1 MMKNVKR
8 ECGYNEMIKKTKIIC
23 TMGPTTEKPGIMEKM
38 MEAGMNVA
46 RFNFSHGDHAE
57 HSERIKMVR
66 AASAKTKKPVAIL
79 LDTKGP
85 EMRLGNFVEGK
96 VTIEQGQKFILTSRD
111 VEGTKEICSVNHKYL
126 PQEVVAGNQI
136 LLADG
141 LVCLYVDSVE
151 GDNIYTTVQNTG
163 VIGNRKRV
171 AAPGVSVN
179 LPPLSE
185 QDVKDVLF
193 AAKDGMDFIAASFIQ
208 RAADVLA
215 IRKLLE
221 EQNSD
226 IHIISKIENAE
237 GVKNIDEIIKVS
249 DGIMVARGDLGVE
262 IPTEEVPLVQKMI
275 IEKCNRLGKPVITAT
290 QMLESMINN
299 PRPTRA
305 EASDVANAIMDGT
318 DAVMLSGETAN
329 GDYPVEA
336 VEIMAKIA
344 IRTEQA
350 LKYSEMLHGKGVLSQ
365 HTTTEAIS
373 HATVQVAHELN
384 AAAIITDTQ
393 SGYAARMVS
402 KYRPFA
408 HIVAVTPHERTV
420 RKMLV
425 MWGVQPVLRAMA
437 KNSDEMVENAIASS
451 IASGIVK
458 EGDLVVLTAGVNAG
472 ETGTTNMIRV
482 HVVGNVL
489 LRGVGIGQTAIT
501 GKVCVAH
508 SITDV
513 EENFTDGDILVIA
526 CIDEQTARYAAKAS
540 AIIAEEGGLTSHAA
554 IVGISYGMP
563 VIVGVDGATECLTNG
578 MTITV
583 DAKRGLVYN
592 GETNAR

>member
-1 MMKNVKR
+1 MM
-8 ECGYNEMIKKTKIIC
+8 KKTKIIC

-38 MEAGMNVA
+38 IVAGMNVA

-57 HSERIKMVR
+57 HSIRIAMVR
-66 AASAKTKKPVAIL
+66 AAAVKVNKPVAIL

-85 EMRLGNFVEGK
+85 EMRLGNFTEGK
-96 VTIEQGQKFILTSRD
+96 VTIEQGQKFIITSRD
-111 VEGTKEICSVNHKYL
+111 VEGTKEICSVNHEFL
-126 PQEVVAGNQI
+126 PQEVVPGNQI

-141 LVCLYVDSVE
+141 LVCLNVDFVE
-151 GDNIYTTVQNTG
+151 GDDIHTTVLNTG

-185 QDVKDVLF
+185 QDIKDVLF
-193 AAKDGMDFIAASFIQ
+193 AAENGMDFIAASFIQ

-221 EQNSD
+221 EADSD

-237 GVKNIDEIIKVS
+237 GVKNIDEIIRVS

-275 IEKCNRLGKPVITAT
+275 IDKCNILGKPVITAT
-290 QMLESMINN
+290 QMLESMISN

-305 EASDVANAIMDGT
+305 EASDVANAIFDGT

-336 VEIMAKIA
+336 VEIMAKIS

-350 LKYSEMLHGKGVLSQ
+350 LKYGEMLHGKGAMINR
-365 HTTTEAIS
+365 TTTEAIS
-373 HATVQVAHELN
+373 HATVQVAHELK

-402 KYRPFA
+402 KFRPMA
-408 HIVAVTPHERTV
+408 HIVAVTPNERVV

-425 MWGVQPVLRAMA
+425 MWGVQPVLRAAA
-437 KNSDEMVENAIASS
+437 KNSDEMVANAITSAIS
-451 IASGIVK
+451 SGIVK
-458 EGDLVVLTAGVNAG
+458 EGDLVVLTAGVHANG
-472 ETGTTNMIRV
+472 NGTGTTNMIRV
-482 HVVGNVL
+482 HIVGNVL
-489 LRGVGIGQTAIT
+489 VRGVGIGQTAVT
-501 GKVCVAH
+501 GKVCIAH
-508 SITDV
+508 SFKDV
-513 EENFTDGDILVIA
+513 EEKFKPGDVLVIG
-526 CIDEQTARYAAKAS
+526 CVDEQTAKYAAKAS
-540 AIIAEEGGLTSHAA
+540 AIVAEEGGLTSHAA
-554 IVGISYGMP
+554 IVGISYGIP
-563 VIVGVDGATECLTNG
+563 VIVGGDGATALLTDG
-578 MTITV
+578 AVVTV
-583 DAKRGLVYN
+583 DAARGLVYH
-592 GETNAR
+592 GEINAR

>member
-1 MMKNVKR
+1 
-8 ECGYNEMIKKTKIIC
+8 MIKKTKIIC
-23 TMGPTTEKPGIMEKM
+23 TMGPSTGKPERIEQLI
-38 MEAGMNVA
+38 EAEMNVA

-57 HSERIKMVR
+57 HTVRINMLR
-66 AASAKTKKPVAIL
+66 AAAAKKKIPVAVL

-111 VEGTKEICSVNHKYL
+111 VEGTKEICSVNHRHL
-126 PQEVVAGNQI
+126 PQEVAPGNQI
-136 LLADG
+136 LLSDG
-141 LVCLYVDSVE
+141 LICLAVDKVE
-151 GDNIYTTVQNTG
+151 GDDIYTTVLNTG

-185 QDVKDVLF
+185 QDIKDVLF
-193 AAKDGMDFIAASFIQ
+193 AAKEGMDFIAASFIQ
-208 RAADVLA
+208 RAADVLT

-221 EQNSD
+221 EANSD

-237 GVKNIDEIIKVS
+237 GVKNIDEIIRVS

-275 IEKCNRLGKPVITAT
+275 IEKCNKMGKPVITAT

-318 DAVMLSGETAN
+318 DAIMLSGETAS

-336 VEIMAKIA
+336 VQMMAKIA
-344 IRTEQA
+344 IRTEQG
-350 LKYSEMLHGKGVLSQ
+350 LKYSEILHNKGMLTER
-365 HTTTEAIS
+365 TTTEAIS
-373 HATVQVAHELN
+373 HATVQVAYELG
-384 AAAIITDTQ
+384 AASIITDTQ
-393 SGYAARMVS
+393 TGYSARMVS
-402 KYRPFA
+402 KYRPLSN
-408 HIVAVTPHERTV
+408 IVAVTPHERTV

-425 MWGVQPVLRAMA
+425 MWGVQPVLRAAA
-437 KNSDEMVENAIASS
+437 KHSDEMVQNAISS
-451 IASGIVK
+451 AVASGIVS
-458 EGDLVVLTAGVNAG
+458 EGDLVVITAGVHETG
-472 ETGTTNMIRV
+472 TGTTNMIRV
-482 HVVGNVL
+482 HVVGNIL
-489 LRGVGIGQTAIT
+489 LRGVGIGSTAVT

-508 SITDV
+508 SIKDV
-513 EENFTDGDILVIA
+513 QNKFKEGEILVVSN
-526 CIDEQTARYAAKAS
+526 IDDETAKYAAKAS

-554 IVGISYGMP
+554 IVGISVGIP
-563 VIVGVDGATECLTNG
+563 VIVGADGATERLTDG
-578 MTITV
+578 AVVTV
-583 DAKRGLVYN
+583 DAARGLVYN
-592 GETNAR
+592 GEINAR

>member
-1 MMKNVKR
+1 
-8 ECGYNEMIKKTKIIC
+8 
-23 TMGPTTEKPGIMEKM
+23 MGPSTGKPEVMEKLI
-38 MEAGMNVA
+38 ESGMNVA

-57 HSERIKMVR
+57 HGVRINMLR
-66 AASAKTKKPVAIL
+66 AAAAKTNIPVALL

-111 VEGTKEICSVNHKYL
+111 VEGTKEICSVNHKFL
-126 PQEVVAGNQI
+126 PQEVAPGNQI
-136 LLADG
+136 LLSDG
-141 LVCLYVDSVE
+141 LICLAVDKVE
-151 GDNIYTTVQNTG
+151 GDDIYTTVLNTG

-193 AAKDGMDFIAASFIQ
+193 AAKEGMDFIAASFIQ
-208 RAADVLA
+208 RAADVLT

-221 EQNSD
+221 EVNSD

-275 IEKCNRLGKPVITAT
+275 IEKCNKLGKPVITAT

-318 DAVMLSGETAN
+318 DAIMLSGETAS

-336 VEIMAKIA
+336 VQMMAKIA
-344 IRTEQA
+344 IRTEQG
-350 LKYSEMLHGKGVLSQ
+350 LKYSEMLHNKGVLTQ
-365 HTTTEAIS
+365 RTTTEAIS
-373 HATVQVAHELN
+373 HATVQVAHELS
-384 AAAIITDTQ
+384 AASIITDTQ
-393 SGYAARMVS
+393 TGYTARMVS
-402 KYRPFA
+402 KYRPLS
-408 HIVAVTPHERTV
+408 HIVAVTPNERTV
-420 RKMLV
+420 RKMQV
-425 MWGVQPVLRAMA
+425 MWGVQPVLRATA
-437 KNSDEMVENAIASS
+437 KNSDEMVENAIQSAL
-451 IASGIVK
+451 ASGIVS
-458 EGDLVVLTAGVNAG
+458 EGDLVVITAGVHATG
-472 ETGTTNMIRV
+472 TGTTNMIRV

-489 LRGVGIGQTAIT
+489 LRGVGIGQTAVT

-508 SITDV
+508 SMKDV
-513 EENFTDGDILVIA
+513 ESKFKPGEILVVSN
-526 CIDEQTARYAAKAS
+526 IDEETARFAAKAS

-554 IVGISYGMP
+554 IVGISAGIP
-563 VIVGVDGATECLTNG
+563 VIVGADGATERLADG
-578 MTITV
+578 AVITV
-583 DAKRGLVYN
+583 DAARGLVYS
-592 GETNAR
+592 GEINAR

>member
-1 MMKNVKR
+1 
-8 ECGYNEMIKKTKIIC
+8 
-23 TMGPTTEKPGIMEKM
+23 MGPTTEKPGIMEKM
-38 MEAGMNVA
+38 INAGMNVA

-57 HSERIKMVR
+57 HSNRIAMVR
-66 AASAKTKKPVAIL
+66 AAALKVNKPVAIL

-85 EMRLGNFVEGK
+85 EMRLGNFTEGK
-96 VTIEQGQKFILTSRD
+96 VTIEQGQKFIITSRD
-111 VEGTKEICSVNHKYL
+111 VAGTKDICSVNHEFL

-141 LVCLYVDSVE
+141 LVCLNVDFIE
-151 GDNIYTTVQNTG
+151 GQDIHTTVLNTG
-163 VIGNRKRV
+163 IIGNRKRV

-193 AAKDGMDFIAASFIQ
+193 AAANGMDFIAASFVQ

-215 IRKLLE
+215 IKKLLE
-221 EQNSD
+221 EANSD
-226 IHIISKIENAE
+226 IHVISKIENAE
-237 GVKNIDEIIKVS
+237 GVKNIDEIIRVS

-275 IEKCNRLGKPVITAT
+275 IEKCNKLGKPVITAT

-305 EASDVANAIMDGT
+305 EAGDVANAIFDGT

-336 VEIMAKIA
+336 VEIMAKIS

-350 LKYSEMLHGKGVLSQ
+350 LKYGEMLQNKGIATQ
-365 HTTTEAIS
+365 RTTTEAIS

-384 AAAIITDTQ
+384 AASIITDTQ
-393 SGYAARMVS
+393 TGYAARMVS
-402 KYRPFA
+402 KFRPAA
-408 HIVAVTPHERTV
+408 HIVAVTPNERVV

-425 MWGVQPVLRAMA
+425 MWGVQPVLRAA
-437 KNSDEMVENAIASS
+437 SKNSDEMVENAIASAIS
-451 IASGIVK
+451 SGIVK
-458 EGDLVVLTAGVNAG
+458 EGDLVVLTAGVHDHG
-472 ETGTTNMIRV
+472 TGTGTTNMIRV
-482 HVVGNVL
+482 HVVGNILV
-489 LRGVGIGQTAIT
+489 RGTGIGQTAIT
-501 GKVCVAH
+501 GKVCIAH
-508 SITDV
+508 SIKDV
-513 EENFTDGDILVIA
+513 QEKFKSGDVLVIA
-526 CIDEQTARYAAKAS
+526 CVDEQTAKYAATAS

-554 IVGISYGMP
+554 IVGVSYSIP
-563 VIVGVDGATECLTNG
+563 VIVGADGATGRLTDG
-578 MTITV
+578 DLVTV
-583 DAKRGLVYN
+583 DATRGLVYS
-592 GETNAR
+592 GTINAR

>member
-1 MMKNVKR
+1 M
-8 ECGYNEMIKKTKIIC
+8 KKTKIVC
-23 TMGPTTEKPGIMEKM
+23 TMGPVTEKPGIMEKM
-38 MEAGMNVA
+38 IEAGMNVA

-57 HSERIKMVR
+57 HGNRIAMVR
-66 AASAKTKKPVAIL
+66 AAAAKTNKPVAML

-85 EMRLGNFVEGK
+85 EMRLGNFVQGK
-96 VTIEQGQKFILTSRD
+96 VTIEQGQKFIITSRD
-111 VEGTKEICSVNHKYL
+111 VEGTQEICSVNHKFL
-126 PQEVVAGNQI
+126 PQEVVPGNKI

-141 LVCLYVDSVE
+141 LVCLNVDAIE
-151 GDNIYTTVQNTG
+151 GDDIHTTVENTG

-193 AAKDGMDFIAASFIQ
+193 AAEGGMDFIAASFIQ
-208 RAADVLA
+208 RAADVLT

-221 EQNSD
+221 EAGSD

-275 IEKCNRLGKPVITAT
+275 IEKCNKLGKPVITAT

-305 EASDVANAIMDGT
+305 EAGDVANAILDGT

-336 VEIMAKIA
+336 VAIMAKIA

-350 LKYSEMLHGKGVLSQ
+350 LKYGEMLHNKGVMTQ
-365 HTTTEAIS
+365 RTTTEAIS

-402 KYRPFA
+402 KYRPMA
-408 HIVAVTPHERTV
+408 HVVAVTPNERTL

-425 MWGVQPVLRAMA
+425 MWGVQPVLRAAA
-437 KNSDEMVENAIASS
+437 KHSDEMVENAITSA
-451 IASGIVK
+451 IASGMVK
-458 EGDLVVLTAGVNAG
+458 EGDLVVLTAGVHATG
-472 ETGTTNMIRV
+472 TGTTNMIRV
-482 HVVGNVL
+482 HVIGDVL
-489 LRGVGIGQTAIT
+489 VRGVGIGKAAVT
-501 GKVCVAH
+501 GKVCVANC
-508 SITDV
+508 IKDV
-513 EENFTDGDILVIA
+513 EEKFKPGQVLVIA
-526 CIDEQTARYAAKAS
+526 CVDEQTAKYAAKAS

-554 IVGISYGMP
+554 IVGVSYGIP
-563 VIVGVDGATECLTNG
+563 VIVGVDGATATFTDG
-578 MTITV
+578 DIVTV
-583 DAKRGLVYN
+583 DANRGLVYN
-592 GETNAR
+592 GEINAR

>member
-1 MMKNVKR
+1 
-8 ECGYNEMIKKTKIIC
+8 
-23 TMGPTTEKPGIMEKM
+23 MGPTTEQPGVIERMIK
-38 MEAGMNVA
+38 AGMNVA

-57 HSERIKMVR
+57 HSVRIHAVR
-66 AASAKTKKPVAIL
+66 SASAKLKTPVAIL

-85 EMRLGNFVEGK
+85 EMRLGNFTEGK
-96 VTIEQGQKFILTSRD
+96 VMIEQGQKFILTSRD
-111 VEGTKEICSVNHKYL
+111 VAGTNKICSVNHKFL
-126 PQEVVAGNQI
+126 PQEVVPGNQI

-141 LVCLYVDSVE
+141 LVCLTVDFVE
-151 GDNIYTTVQNTG
+151 GEDIHTTVENTG

-193 AAKDGMDFIAASFIQ
+193 AAEDGMDFIAASFVQ
-208 RAADVLA
+208 RAADVLT

-221 EQNSD
+221 KVNSD

-275 IEKCNRLGKPVITAT
+275 IEKCNKMGKPVITAT
-290 QMLESMINN
+290 QMLESMVSN

-305 EASDVANAIMDGT
+305 EASDVANAILDGT

-329 GDYPVEA
+329 GSYPVEA

-344 IRTEQA
+344 VRTEQS
-350 LKYSEMLHGKGVLSQ
+350 LTYNEIRHSKGSVVQ

-384 AAAIITDTQ
+384 AASIITDTQ

-402 KYRPFA
+402 KYRPLA
-408 HIVAVTPHERTV
+408 HIVAVTPYERVV
-420 RKMLV
+420 RKMLM
-425 MWGVQPVLRAMA
+425 MWGVQPVLGAA
-437 KNSDEMVENAIASS
+437 TKNSDEMAKNAITSA

-458 EGDLVVLTAGVNAG
+458 EGDLVVLTAGVHATG
-472 ETGTTNMIRV
+472 SGTTNMIRV
-482 HVVGNVL
+482 HVIGNVL
-489 LRGVGIGQTAIT
+489 LRGVGIGQNAVT
-501 GKVCVAH
+501 GKVCVAR
-508 SITDV
+508 SIKDV
-513 EENFTDGDILVIA
+513 EEKFKPGEILVIA
-526 CIDEQTARYAAKAS
+526 CVDEQTAKYAAKAS

-554 IVGISYGMP
+554 IVGISYGIP
-563 VIVGVDGATECLTNG
+563 VIVGADGATSLLTDG
-578 MTITV
+578 TLVTV
-583 DAKRGLVYN
+583 DTARGLVYN
-592 GETNAR
+592 GEINAR

>member
-1 MMKNVKR
+1 MM
-8 ECGYNEMIKKTKIIC
+8 KKTKIVC
-23 TMGPTTEKPGIMEKM
+23 TMGPTTEKPGVMEKM
-38 MEAGMNVA
+38 IEAGMNVA

-57 HSERIKMVR
+57 HSVRINMVR
-66 AASAKTKKPVAIL
+66 EAAKKVNKPVAIL

-85 EMRLGNFVEGK
+85 EMRLGNFVQGK
-96 VTIEQGQKFILTSRD
+96 VTIEQGQKFIITSRD
-111 VEGTKEICSVNHKYL
+111 VEGTKDICSVNHKLL

-141 LVCLYVDSVE
+141 LVCLNVDFVE
-151 GDNIYTTVQNTG
+151 GDDIHTTVQNTG
-163 VIGNRKRV
+163 MIGNRKRV

-193 AAKDGMDFIAASFIQ
+193 AAEQGMDFVAASFVQ

-215 IRKLLE
+215 IKKLLE
-221 EQNSD
+221 EANSD

-275 IEKCNRLGKPVITAT
+275 IEKCNKLGKPVITAT

-305 EASDVANAIMDGT
+305 EASDVANAILDGT

-336 VEIMAKIA
+336 VEIMAKIS
-344 IRTEQA
+344 IRTEKA
-350 LKYSEMLHGKGVLSQ
+350 LKYGEMLHGKGPLTQ

-373 HATVQVAHELN
+373 HATVQVAYELN
-384 AAAIITDTQ
+384 AASIITDTQ

-402 KYRPFA
+402 KYRPLA
-408 HIVAVTPHERTV
+408 HVVAVTPNERVV

-425 MWGVQPVLRAMA
+425 MWGVQPVLRAPSS
-437 KNSDEMVENAIASS
+437 NSDEMVENAISAAMASN
-451 IASGIVK
+451 IVK
-458 EGDLVVLTAGVNAG
+458 EGDLVVLTAGVHAAG
-472 ETGTTNMIRV
+472 TGTTNMIRV
-482 HVVGNVL
+482 HVVGDVL
-489 LRGVGIGQTAIT
+489 VRGVGIGQTSVTA
-501 GKVCVAH
+501 KVCVAR
-508 SITDV
+508 SIKDV
-513 EENFTDGDILVIA
+513 EEKFKAGEVLVIA
-526 CIDEQTARYAAKAS
+526 CVDEQTAKYAAKAS
-540 AIIAEEGGLTSHAA
+540 AIVAEEGGLTSHAA
-554 IVGISYGMP
+554 IVGISYGIP
-563 VIVGVDGATECLTNG
+563 VIVGVDGATARLTDG
-578 MTITV
+578 ALVTV
-583 DAKRGLVYN
+583 DAARGLVYN
-592 GETNAR
+592 GEINAR

>member
-1 MMKNVKR
+1 
-8 ECGYNEMIKKTKIIC
+8 
-23 TMGPTTEKPGIMEKM
+23 MGPTTEKPGVMEKM
-38 MEAGMNVA
+38 IKAGMNVA
-46 RFNFSHGDHAE
+46 RFNFSHGNHAE
-57 HSERIKMVR
+57 HSVRIAMVR
-66 AASAKTKKPVAIL
+66 AAAAKVNKPVAIL

-85 EMRLGNFVEGK
+85 EMRLGNFTEGK
-96 VTIEQGQKFILTSRD
+96 VTIEQGQKFIITSRD
-111 VEGTKEICSVNHKYL
+111 VEGTKEICSVNHKFL
-126 PQEVVAGNQI
+126 PQEVAPGNQI

-141 LVCLYVDSVE
+141 LVCLNVDFVE
-151 GDNIYTTVQNTG
+151 GDDIHTTVQNTG

-171 AAPGVSVN
+171 AAPGVAVN

-185 QDVKDVLF
+185 QDIKDVIF
-193 AAKDGMDFIAASFIQ
+193 GAENEMDFVAASFIQ

-221 EQNSD
+221 EANSD

-275 IEKCNRLGKPVITAT
+275 IEKCNKLGKPVITAT
-290 QMLESMINN
+290 QMLESMITN

-305 EASDVANAIMDGT
+305 EAGDIANAIMDGT

-336 VEIMAKIA
+336 VEIMAKIS

-350 LKYSEMLHGKGVLSQ
+350 LKYSEMLHGKGSMGQ
-365 HTTTEAIS
+365 RTTTEAIS

-384 AAAIITDTQ
+384 AASIITDTQ

-402 KYRPFA
+402 KYRPRA
-408 HIVAVTPHERTV
+408 HIVAVTPHERVV
-420 RKMLV
+420 RKMLM
-425 MWGVQPVLRAMA
+425 MWGVQPVLRAAA
-437 KNSDEMVENAIASS
+437 KNSDEMVENAITSA
-451 IASGIVK
+451 IASGIVN
-458 EGDLVVLTAGVNAG
+458 EGDLVVLTAGVHAHVAG
-472 ETGTTNMIRV
+472 TGTTNMIRV

-489 LRGVGIGQTAIT
+489 ARGVGIGQTAVT
-501 GKVCVAH
+501 GKVCIAR
-508 SITDV
+508 SIKDV
-513 EENFTDGDILVIA
+513 EENFKPGQVLVIS
-526 CIDEQTARYAAKAS
+526 CVDEQTARYAATAS

-554 IVGISYGMP
+554 IVGISYGIP
-563 VIVGVDGATECLTNG
+563 VIVGVDGATVRLTDG
-578 MTITV
+578 ATVTV
-583 DAKRGLVYN
+583 DATRGLVYN
-592 GETNAR
+592 GEINAR

>member
-1 MMKNVKR
+1 
-8 ECGYNEMIKKTKIIC
+8 MIKKTKLVC
-23 TMGPTTEKPGIMEKM
+23 TMGPSTGKPEIMEKLI
-38 MEAGMNVA
+38 EAGMNVA
-46 RFNFSHGDHAE
+46 RFNFSHGNHAE
-57 HSERIKMVR
+57 HSVRINMLR
-66 AASAKTKKPVAIL
+66 AAAAKTKIPVAVL

-111 VEGTKEICSVNHKYL
+111 VEGTKEICSVNHRFL
-126 PQEVVAGNQI
+126 PQEVAPGNQI
-136 LLADG
+136 LLSDG
-141 LVCLYVDSVE
+141 LICLAVDKVE
-151 GDNIYTTVQNTG
+151 GDDIYTTVLNTG

-193 AAKDGMDFIAASFIQ
+193 AAKEGMDFIAASFIQ
-208 RAADVLA
+208 RAADVLT

-221 EQNSD
+221 EANSD

-262 IPTEEVPLVQKMI
+262 IPTEEVPIVQKMI
-275 IEKCNRLGKPVITAT
+275 IEKCNKLGKPVITAT

-318 DAVMLSGETAN
+318 DAIMLSGETAS

-336 VEIMAKIA
+336 VQMMAKIA

-350 LKYSEMLHGKGVLSQ
+350 LQYSEMLHNKGVLTQ
-365 HTTTEAIS
+365 RTTTEAIS
-373 HATVQVAHELN
+373 HATVQVAHELS
-384 AAAIITDTQ
+384 AASIITDTQ
-393 SGYAARMVS
+393 TGYTARMVS
-402 KYRPFA
+402 KYRPLA
-408 HIVAVTPHERTV
+408 HIVAVTPNERTV
-420 RKMLV
+420 RKMQV
-425 MWGVQPVLRAMA
+425 MWGVQPVLRAAA
-437 KNSDEMVENAIASS
+437 KNSDEMVENAINSAVT
-451 IASGIVK
+451 SGIVS
-458 EGDLVVLTAGVNAG
+458 EGDLVVITAGVHATG
-472 ETGTTNMIRV
+472 TGTTNMIRV

-489 LRGVGIGQTAIT
+489 LRGVGIGQTAVT
-501 GKVCVAH
+501 GKVCIAH
-508 SITDV
+508 SMKDV
-513 EENFTDGDILVIA
+513 ESKFKPGEILVVSNV
-526 CIDEQTARYAAKAS
+526 DEETARFAAKAS

-554 IVGISYGMP
+554 IVGISAGIP
-563 VIVGVDGATECLTNG
+563 VIVGVDGATERLTDG
-578 MTITV
+578 TVITV
-583 DAKRGLVYN
+583 DAARGLVYQ
-592 GETNAR
+592 GEINAK

>member
-1 MMKNVKR
+1 
-8 ECGYNEMIKKTKIIC
+8 
-23 TMGPTTEKPGIMEKM
+23 MGPTTEQPGIIEKM
-38 MEAGMNVA
+38 IEAGMNVA

-57 HSERIKMVR
+57 HSVRINMVR
-66 AASAKTKKPVAIL
+66 AASAKLKKPVAIL

-85 EMRLGNFVEGK
+85 EMRLGNFTDGK

-111 VEGTKEICSVNHKYL
+111 VAGTKEICSVNHRFL
-126 PQEVVAGNQI
+126 PQEVAPGNQI

-141 LVCLYVDSVE
+141 LVCLAVDFVE
-151 GDNIYTTVQNTG
+151 GDDIHTTVQNTG

-193 AAKDGMDFIAASFIQ
+193 AAEGGMDFIAASFIQ

-221 EQNSD
+221 GVHSD

-275 IEKCNRLGKPVITAT
+275 IEKCNNMGKPVITAT
-290 QMLESMINN
+290 QMLESMTSN

-305 EASDVANAIMDGT
+305 EAGDVANAIMDGT

-329 GDYPVEA
+329 GSYPVEA

-350 LKYSEMLHGKGVLSQ
+350 LKYGEILHSKGIGAQ

-384 AAAIITDTQ
+384 AASIITDTQ

-402 KYRPFA
+402 KYRPLA
-408 HIVAVTPHERTV
+408 HIVAITPNERVV
-420 RKMLV
+420 RKMLM
-425 MWGVQPVLRAMA
+425 MWGVQPVLRAAA
-437 KNSDEMVENAIASS
+437 KNSDEMVENAITSA
-451 IASGIVK
+451 IASGMVN
-458 EGDLVVLTAGVNAG
+458 EGDLVVLTAGVHATG
-472 ETGTTNMIRV
+472 SGTTNMIRV
-482 HVVGNVL
+482 HVIGNVL
-489 LRGVGIGQTAIT
+489 VRGMGIGQNAVT
-501 GKVCVAH
+501 GRVCVAR
-508 SITDV
+508 SIKDV
-513 EENFTDGDILVIA
+513 EEKFKPGDVLAIA
-526 CIDEQTARYAAKAS
+526 CVDEQTAKYAAKAS

-554 IVGISYGMP
+554 IVGISYGIP
-563 VIVGVDGATECLTNG
+563 VIVGADGAATVLTDG
-578 MTITV
+578 MVVTV
-583 DAKRGLVYN
+583 DAARGLVYN
-592 GETNAR
+592 GEINAR

>member
-1 MMKNVKR
+1 MM
-8 ECGYNEMIKKTKIIC
+8 KKTKIIC
-23 TMGPTTEKPGIMEKM
+23 TMGPTTEQAGIMEKM
-38 MEAGMNVA
+38 IVAGMNVA

-57 HSERIKMVR
+57 HSIRIAMVR
-66 AASAKTKKPVAIL
+66 AAAAKVHKPVAIL

-85 EMRLGNFVEGK
+85 EMRLGNFTEGK
-96 VTIEQGQKFILTSRD
+96 VMIEQGQKFIITSRD
-111 VEGTKEICSVNHKYL
+111 VEGTKEICSVNHEFL
-126 PQEVVAGNQI
+126 PQEVAAGNQI

-141 LVCLYVDSVE
+141 LVCLNVDFVM
-151 GDNIYTTVQNTG
+151 GNDIHTTVLNTG

-185 QDVKDVLF
+185 QDIKDVLF
-193 AAKDGMDFIAASFIQ
+193 AAENGMDFIAASFIQ

-221 EQNSD
+221 EANSD

-305 EASDVANAIMDGT
+305 EAGDVANAIFDGT

-336 VEIMAKIA
+336 VEIMAKIS

-350 LKYSEMLHGKGVLSQ
+350 LKYGEMLHGKGTMDQL
-365 HTTTEAIS
+365 TTTEAIS

-384 AAAIITDTQ
+384 AASIITDTQ
-393 SGYAARMVS
+393 TGYASRMVS
-402 KYRPFA
+402 KFRPKA
-408 HIVAVTPHERTV
+408 HIVAVTPNERVV

-425 MWGVQPVLRAMA
+425 MWGVQPVLRPAS
-437 KNSDEMVENAIASS
+437 NSSDEMVKYAITSAIS
-451 IASGIVK
+451 SGIVK
-458 EGDLVVLTAGVNAG
+458 EGDLIVLTAGVHEHAAG
-472 ETGTTNMIRV
+472 TGTTNMIRV
-482 HVVGNVL
+482 HVVGKILVS
-489 LRGVGIGQTAIT
+489 GVGIGHNAIT
-501 GKVCVAH
+501 GKVCIVR
-508 SITDV
+508 SINDI
-513 EENFTDGDILVIA
+513 EENFKPGDVLVIG
-526 CIDEQTARYAAKAS
+526 CVDEQTARYAAKAS

-554 IVGISYGMP
+554 IVGISYGIP
-563 VIVGVDGATECLTNG
+563 VIVGADGATNQLTNG
-578 MTITV
+578 GIVTV
-583 DAKRGLVYN
+583 DANRGLVYN
-592 GETNAR
+592 GEINAR

>member
-1 MMKNVKR
+1 
-8 ECGYNEMIKKTKIIC
+8 
-23 TMGPTTEKPGIMEKM
+23 MGPTTEKPGVMAKM
-38 MEAGMNVA
+38 IEAGMNVA

-57 HSERIKMVR
+57 HSVRIKMVR
-66 AASAKTKKPVAIL
+66 EAAVQVNKPVAIL

-85 EMRLGNFVEGK
+85 EMRLGNFVQGK
-96 VTIEQGQKFILTSRD
+96 VTIEQGQKFIITSRD
-111 VEGTKEICSVNHKYL
+111 VEGTKDICSVNHQFL
-126 PQEVVAGNQI
+126 PQEVKPGNQI

-141 LVCLYVDSVE
+141 LVCLNVDSIE
-151 GDNIYTTVQNTG
+151 GDDIHTTVQNTG

-185 QDVKDVLF
+185 QDIKDVLF
-193 AAKDGMDFIAASFIQ
+193 AAEQGMDFIAASFIQ

-221 EQNSD
+221 EANSD

-237 GVKNIDEIIKVS
+237 GVKNIDEIIRVS

-275 IEKCNRLGKPVITAT
+275 IEKCNKLGKPVITAT
-290 QMLESMINN
+290 QMLESMITN

-305 EASDVANAIMDGT
+305 EASDVANAILDGT

-336 VEIMAKIA
+336 VQIMAKISV
-344 IRTEQA
+344 RTEQA
-350 LKYSEMLHGKGVLSQ
+350 LKYGEMMHGKGSMAN

-373 HATVQVAHELN
+373 HATVQVAYELK
-384 AAAIITDTQ
+384 AASIITDTQ
-393 SGYAARMVS
+393 TGYAARMVS
-402 KYRPFA
+402 KYRPLA
-408 HIVAVTPHERTV
+408 HIVAVTPHERVV

-425 MWGVQPVLRAMA
+425 MWGVQPVLRVES
-437 KNSDEMVENAIASS
+437 KNSDEMVENAMTSA

-458 EGDLVVLTAGVNAG
+458 EGDLIVLTAGVHATG
-472 ETGTTNMIRV
+472 SGTTNMIRV
-482 HVVGNVL
+482 HVVGNVIV
-489 LRGVGIGQTAIT
+489 RGAGIGQAAVT
-501 GKVCVAH
+501 GQVCIAR
-508 SITDV
+508 SLKDV
-513 EENFTDGDILVIA
+513 EEKFKPGQVLVIA
-526 CIDEQTARYAAKAS
+526 CIDEQTAKYAAKAS

-554 IVGISYGMP
+554 IVGISYGIP
-563 VIVGVDGATECLTNG
+563 VIVGVDGATTRLADG
-578 MTITV
+578 AVVTV
-583 DAKRGLVYN
+583 DATRGLVYN
-592 GETNAR
+592 GEINAR

>member
-1 MMKNVKR
+1 
-8 ECGYNEMIKKTKIIC
+8 MIKKTKIVC

-38 MEAGMNVA
+38 IEAGMNVA

-57 HSERIKMVR
+57 HGNRINMIR
-66 AASAKTKKPVAIL
+66 AAVAKLNIPVALL

-85 EMRLGNFVEGK
+85 EMRLGNFTKGK
-96 VTIEQGQKFILTSRD
+96 VTIEQGKKFIITSRD
-111 VEGTKEICSVNHKYL
+111 VEGNEDICSVNHKNL
-126 PQEVVAGNQI
+126 PHEVVAGNQI

-141 LVCLYVDSVE
+141 LVCLNVDSVDGE
-151 GDNIYTTVQNTG
+151 DIHTTVQNTG
-163 VIGNRKRV
+163 IIGNRKRV

-193 AAKDGMDFIAASFIQ
+193 AAQEGLDFVAASFVQ
-208 RAADVLA
+208 RAADVLS

-221 EQNSD
+221 GVNSD

-237 GVKNIDEIIKVS
+237 GVKNIDEIIRVS

-275 IEKCNRLGKPVITAT
+275 IEKCNKLGKPVITAT

-305 EASDVANAIMDGT
+305 EASDVANAILDGT

-336 VEIMAKIA
+336 VAIMAKIA

-350 LKYSEMLHGKGVLSQ
+350 LKYGDMMHGKGVLSQ

-384 AAAIITDTQ
+384 AASIITDTQ

-402 KYRPFA
+402 KYRPQA
-408 HIVAVTPHERTV
+408 HIVAVTPNERTV

-425 MWGVQPVLRAMA
+425 MWGVQPVLRGVAT
-437 KNSDEMVENAIASS
+437 NSDEMVEKAIAS
-451 IASGIVK
+451 ATNAGIVN

-472 ETGTTNMIRV
+472 GTGTTNMIRV

-489 LRGVGIGQTAIT
+489 LRGVGIGQAAVT
-501 GKVCVAH
+501 GKVCIAH
-508 SITDV
+508 SIQDV
-513 EENFTDGDILVIA
+513 EEKFQAGEVLVIS
-526 CIDEQTARYAAKAS
+526 CVDEQTAKYAAKAS
-540 AIIAEEGGLTSHAA
+540 AIIAEEGGLTSQAA
-554 IVGISYGMP
+554 VVGVSYGIP
-563 VIVGVDGATECLTNG
+563 VIVGVDGATERLTNG
-578 MTITV
+578 EVVTV
-583 DAKRGLVYN
+583 DAARGLVYK